1 MMSARLIGYARA
13 SVIGPALAEQEKQL
27 RNGGCSEIFRDEAT
41 GVGAPRTQRFPSRS
55 AAIDTLNAGD
65 TFVVCRF
72 DLLGRST
79 ADIVATIWSIL
90 CLDCGFR
97 SLNEGI
103 SFEARD
109 TMDGRDII
117 SAIAQATKALD
128 AEITAENQSS
138 RRAPRV
144 VRRTLDDKD
153 WPKIA
158 KMLENMSVSAAARE
172 LGVSRPTLYRIMKRM
187 S

>member
-1 MMSARLIGYARA
+1 MSARLIGYARA
-13 SVIGPALAEQEKQL
+13 SVTGPQLAAQEVQL
-27 RNGGCSEIFRDEAT
+27 RDAGCSEVFRDEAE
-41 GVGAPRTQRFPSRS
+41 GLAAPRAQRFPSRS
-55 AAIDTLNAGD
+55 AAIEALQPGDTLA
-65 TFVVCRF
+65 VCRF

-79 ADIVATIWSIL
+79 ADVVATAWSVL
-90 CLDCGFR
+90 CLGYGFC
-97 SLNEGI
+97 SLQDSIEFRPN
-103 SFEARD
+103 D

-144 VRRTLDDKD
+144 VSRTLADED
-153 WPKIA
+153 WPAIA
-158 KMLENMSVSAAARE
+158 KMLETMSLSAVARE
-172 LGVSRPTLYRIMKRM
+172 LGVSRPTLYRMMKRM